1 LALAV
6 GRDLREHRVP
16 TSEDELADF
25 ETDVLAG
32 FMLARASAGLVDST
46 IRNDTNHLELIRDR
60 FGRPL
65 WEMQPAEADAYFGK
79 ILRNAKPSTR
89 TGRAAALTVFFQFLE
104 LRHKVELH
112 NLTGRVVECPLDEM
126 NRPRKSVEPQ
136 LRIPPTEDEIEQL
149 FAGWREELVTCREFG
164 PAARNYAVARLAAD
178 VGLRINEARMLDL
191 DDVRWELGRYGKL
204 NVRYGKGSRRKGPKP
219 RLVPL
224 INGAD
229 RGLRWFIENVLGQF
243 DADPTWHGAPLF
255 PSERKN
261 ADGSRKRATADVF
274 RRSLAD
280 AAAEHLPGWTG
291 KLTPHV
297 PRHFCAP
304 QLYLG
309 GMSLFAIQ
317 ELPGHAWT
325 GTTARYIHVH
335 GAHVEDAW
343 VTGQQ
348 RATDRWKGLVR

>member
-1 LALAV
+1 M
-6 GRDLREHRVP
+6 RDLRDLRAPETP
-16 TSEDELADF
+16 EDLADF

-32 FMLARASAGLVDST
+32 FVLARASAGLVDST
-46 IRNDTNHLELIRDR
+46 IRNDTNHLELIRDW

-65 WEMQPAEADAYFGK
+65 WEMQPPDADVYFGK
-79 ILRNAKPSTR
+79 ELRDARPSTR
-89 TGRAAALTVFFQFLE
+89 TGRAGALAVYFEYLE

-126 NRPRKSVEPQ
+126 NRPRQSVEPQ
-136 LRIPPTEDEIEQL
+136 LRIPPTEAEIEQL
-149 FAGWREELVTCREFG
+149 FSGWRQELVTCRKFS
-164 PAARNYAVARLAAD
+164 PMARNYAVARLAAD
-178 VGLRINEARMLDL
+178 VGVRINEARMLDL

-204 NVRYGKGSRRKGPKP
+204 NVRHGKGSRRKGPKP

-229 RGLRWFIENVLGQF
+229 RNLHWFIEDIWGQF
-243 DADPTWHGAPLF
+243 GDDHTRQGAPLF

-261 ADGSRKRATADVF
+261 QDGSCSRATADVF
-274 RRSLAD
+274 RRALT
-280 AAAEHLPGWTG
+280 AATAAHLPTWAG

-297 PRHFCAP
+297 LRHFCAS

-317 ELPGHAWT
+317 ELLGHAWT

-335 GAHVEDAW
+335 GSHVEDAW
-343 VTGQQ
+343 ITGQQ
-348 RATDRWKGLVR
+348 RAADRWKGLAR